1 MPYII
6 KNALSGKV
14 LDVTG
19 GSFENKAK
27 VQQWSFTGGMNQQ
40 WDLRPVG
47 YEPTSDYY
55 IVSVQSGKLLD
66 VTDQSP
72 HNGSQI
78 QQWSFTGGYDQ
89 IWHISGSTILSRS
102 NDKALDIPGD
112 AIFADGT
119 ILQQW
124 DSNGGQNQQ
133 WVREE
138 IN

>member
-19 GSFENKAK
+19 GSFENGAK

-40 WDLRPVG
+40 WHIKPVG
-47 YEPTSDYY
+47 YGPTTERY
-55 IVSVQSGKLLD
+55 IVSVQSGKFLD

-72 HNGSQI
+72 HNGAQI
-78 QQWSFTGGYDQ
+78 QQWSFTGGINQ
-89 IWHISGSTILSRS
+89 IWLQNTPYIQSKSS
-102 NDKALDIPGD
+102 DKVLDIPGD

-124 DSNGGQNQQ
+124 DGNGGENQK
-133 WVREE
+133 WVTEW
-138 IN
+138 ID